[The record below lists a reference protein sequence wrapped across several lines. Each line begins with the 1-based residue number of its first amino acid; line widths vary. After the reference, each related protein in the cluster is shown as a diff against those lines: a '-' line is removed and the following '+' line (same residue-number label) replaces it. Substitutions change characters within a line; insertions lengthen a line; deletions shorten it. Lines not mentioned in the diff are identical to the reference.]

1 MHLSLSLSLCHE
13 CMNMVVIVS
22 AIIRV
27 IVIVIVTY
35 SGGCMCR
42 ITNGNT
48 IIITI
53 GIRNNIVIF
62 MVIVASMIM

>member
-1 MHLSLSLSLCHE
+1 
-13 CMNMVVIVS
+13 MVVIVS